1 MSFSFLDEGNED
13 SIFISNK
20 SVSLVDES
28 FLDSDKNLKNIRLK
42 NSNRL
47 IIAQLNINSLRNKFD
62 FLVQIMSNN
71 VDLFL
76 VSETKI
82 DSSFPNAQFHIAGYT
97 MYRRDRNLNGGG
109 ILLYIKEDIPSSLL
123 MIDNYF
129 EAFYV
134 EINIRKRKWLIG
146 CTYNPKSSLIST
158 HLDQIGKNLDKYM
171 LTYSN
176 FLLLGDLNAEPTNP
190 TVHDFCQVN
199 SCNNL
204 IHENTCFK
212 NPQNPSCI
220 DLMLTNMPKS
230 FQSSLVLEKGLSDF
244 HKMTLTVM
252 KVFYK
257 KQNPNIIKYRNYK
270 NFDNNSFMIDV
281 KDKIS
286 QISGENEISFFDLFK
301 NKVFQV
307 FENHVPLKTRYVRA
321 NQAPFITKKL
331 SKEIMIR
338 TRLRNKFF
346 KTKKETD
353 REKYNKQRNYCV
365 SLIRKEKNNYFS
377 NINTRDITDNKRF
390 WKTVKPLFT
399 DKIPTKSKITL
410 IEKKVIT
417 QDDEDDIIT
426 EDIISDDKTVSEVFN
441 DFFVNIV
448 SNLDIK
454 SELDF
459 ETTFIKSNDPVADS
473 IRKFQTHPSIVMI
486 NNKNYI
492 SDFFTFDEVQFDNV
506 LEKIEKLDNAKTS
519 QQTDIPTKLLKQNS
533 RYFADIFSKNINN
546 CFENSNFPTELKL
559 ADVIPVY
566 KKKSKN
572 FKDNYRPVS
581 ILPNISKI
589 YERVIYE
596 QMQPYFE
603 NLLSKFQCGFR
614 KGYNAQHCL
623 MVLIEKWKKCVD
635 NGGAFG
641 ALLTDLSKAFDCL
654 SHELLIAKLNAYGF
668 DKKSLTL
675 VYSYLSKRKQRV
687 KINNSFSSWQRLS
700 FGVPQGSI
708 LGPLLFNIYICDM
721 FYFLENYDIANYAD
735 DTTPFS
741 VKQNHDLVVEDLQNS
756 SAILFKWLKDN
767 YMKINT
773 DKSHLIMSRNK
784 SIVAK
789 IDEFD
794 IQSENQQELLGI
806 VIDSNL
812 TFEDHVSKICKK
824 ASQKLN
830 ALARVS
836 SYMDIHKKKL
846 LMKSFIT
853 SQFGYCPLIWMFHSR
868 TLNKRI
874 NSIHERSLRITYSDK
889 VSTFQELLEK
899 DNSVSIHQRNL
910 QILATEMFKV
920 YKNISPEL
928 LNDIFEPKESC
939 YRLRANSFF
948 KTRKVTSVHHGT
960 ESLSFLGP
968 KVWDLV
974 PLDIKQSENIDI
986 FKSKI
991 KRLSFPECPCRLC
1004 KIFIPQLGF
1013 I

>member
-20 SVSLVDES
+20 SVSLIDES

-190 TVHDFCQVN
+190 TVHDFCQVY
-199 SCNNL
+199 SCKNL

-230 FQSSLVLEKGLSDF
+230 FQSSLVLETGLSDF

-519 QQTDIPTKLLKQNS
+519 QQTDIPTKLLKHNS

-581 ILPNISKI
+581 ILSNISKI

-968 KVWDLV
+968 KIWDLV